1 MKKDRN
7 NQDYLLEA
15 ELCWTVYESI
25 REKKHLSTLLGFVLG
40 GLQIK

>member
-1 MKKDRN
+1 MKKETK
-7 NQDYLLEA
+7 NQDYLLKT

-25 REKKHLSTLLGFVLG
+25 REKKHLSALLGFVLG